1 MSDEKW
7 VRVMCDFSAEGVW
20 AKDGAGISMD
30 ELPISREI
38 KQRLLEWQEWF
49 ERDYENYLPPSQR
62 TTNFD
67 AAHFSRV
74 GLEIAKAIKAEL
86 PDWTV
91 VYFDEE
97 RSSAG
102 DRSSDRASFE
112 YEVLQDAAP
121 AQS

>member
-1 MSDEKW
+1 MPDEKW

-20 AKDGAGISMD
+20 AKDGAGIGMD

-49 ERDYENYLPPSQR
+49 ERDNENYLPPSQR
-62 TTNFD
+62 TTTFD
-67 AAHFSRV
+67 VAAFSKE

-91 VYFDEE
+91 VYFDEGK
-97 RSSAG
+97 SSAG
-102 DRSSDRASFE
+102 NRASDRSGFE
-112 YEVLQDAAP
+112 YEVHP
-121 AQS
+121 RS